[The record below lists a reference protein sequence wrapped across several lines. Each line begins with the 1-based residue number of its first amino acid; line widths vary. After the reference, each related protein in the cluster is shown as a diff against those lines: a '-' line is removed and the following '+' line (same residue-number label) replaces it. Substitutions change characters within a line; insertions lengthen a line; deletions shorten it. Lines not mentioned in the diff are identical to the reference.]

1 MGTRSGLNRLDRST
15 GKFERHTSDQNALS
29 GTGPDDNI
37 IHCIHEDSAG
47 ILWVGTD
54 SGLNRF
60 DPIGNKWKYYMT
72 QDGLPGPVVCG
83 ILEDDLV
90 CYFGLFVY
98 RFGSCDSSPD
108 VDEA

>member
-1 MGTRSGLNRLDRST
+1 
-15 GKFERHTSDQNALS
+15 
-29 GTGPDDNI
+29 
-37 IHCIHEDSAG
+37 
-47 ILWVGTD
+47 
-54 SGLNRF
+54 
-60 DPIGNKWKYYMT
+60 MT

-98 RFGSCDSSPD
+98 RFGSRDSSPD